1 MPDHAYMPELARAA
15 EQRARHAAR
24 QTAPQ
29 AARHQLVWLDAS
41 GWRAALAAA
50 LPEHRPALQQ
60 WQQRQAP
67 LVVRRR
73 EPDARADQICL
84 GLPLPPDAA
93 SGHKLRIGLTV
104 QRAHIARI
112 KPALPLHLA
121 LAAPQPWQSLWHDA
135 LLEFVHAARPF
146 ELQVYGS
153 LAMQVLTGLPY
164 LSASSDIDLLFHPHS
179 ASQLEQ
185 GLALL
190 ADYAQRL
197 PLDGE
202 IIFPDDQAVAW
213 KEWRLACSTQAK
225 VLVKSGA
232 AVRLCDSASLIAT
245 LEQP

>member
-1 MPDHAYMPELARAA
+1 MLDSMNTRDSVHAPAP
-15 EQRARHAAR
+15 RARQAACHI
-24 QTAPQ
+24 
-29 AARHQLVWLDAS
+29 ARHQLVWLDAS
-41 GWRAALAAA
+41 GWQQALAAA

-67 LVVRRR
+67 LVVRRH

-93 SGHKLRIGLTV
+93 SGHKLRIGLKV
-104 QRAHIARI
+104 QRTHIARI
-112 KPALPLHLA
+112 QPALPLHLA
-121 LAAPQPWQSLWHDA
+121 LAVPQPWHDA

-164 LSASSDIDLLFHPHS
+164 LSASSDIDLLFHPRS

-190 ADYAQRL
+190 ADHAQRL

-202 IIFPDDQAVAW
+202 IIFPDAQAVAW
-213 KEWRLACSTQAK
+213 KEWRLARSTQAK

-232 AVRLCDSASLIAT
+232 AVRLCDSASLLAT
-245 LEQP
+245 LEQC